1 VGPSVVRWGKA
12 VLRLDS
18 TRGRAWLEH
27 EVGEDPD
34 KWVPA
39 VSERGG
45 KERGKLG
52 RGPRGEGSTSRLGR
66 TVRGK
71 VKEKKDRLGWAVWK
85 KKREGKEKE
94 RMGMAVSLG
103 S

>member
-1 VGPSVVRWGKA
+1 
-12 VLRLDS
+12 
-18 TRGRAWLEH
+18 
-27 EVGEDPD
+27 
-34 KWVPA
+34 
-39 VSERGG
+39 
-45 KERGKLG
+45 
-52 RGPRGEGSTSRLGR
+52 
-66 TVRGK
+66 VRGK